1 MKEKQPCRHLPED
14 DTDTTPPYYHIN
26 LLAPYFILPFIY
38 CDGVARRDPRQA
50 TGGRLNAVAPPAQ
63 GPPEGGSRSKL
74 PFSRP
79 FPPRGSGAR
88 RAGVNLQPA
97 CTTCFTLLRERV
109 VGRHIHA
116 DDPNLLP
123 TKKILGIEKNEE
135 DVRIDTAFQ
144 ESARKEKRAQFE
156 KDLNSAWAD
165 ISDEEIQRLCD
176 HMDEQKCLRPV
187 VEEILYTRE
196 LFR

>member
-1 MKEKQPCRHLPED
+1 M
-14 DTDTTPPYYHIN
+14 
-26 LLAPYFILPFIY
+26 
-38 CDGVARRDPRQA
+38 
-50 TGGRLNAVAPPAQ
+50 
-63 GPPEGGSRSKL
+63 
-74 PFSRP
+74 
-79 FPPRGSGAR
+79 
-88 RAGVNLQPA
+88 
-97 CTTCFTLLRERV
+97 RERV

-123 TKKILGIEKNEE
+123 TKKILGTEKNEE